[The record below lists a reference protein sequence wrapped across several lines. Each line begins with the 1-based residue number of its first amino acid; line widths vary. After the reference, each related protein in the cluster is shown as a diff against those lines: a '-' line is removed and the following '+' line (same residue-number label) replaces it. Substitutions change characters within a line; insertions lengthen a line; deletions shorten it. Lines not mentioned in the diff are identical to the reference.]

1 MADPKTSQAVQD
13 AIRLLVEKYR
23 EKRISLED
31 YAKELQEQTKLL
43 SYYQEIETYPKIDI
57 ASEEE
62 DLSMQVLDQQEKLAG
77 EYAMLEEDGLS
88 VEEAFAR
95 GRAKVEK
102 DLLPQMYTTSDFV
115 EKIPAK
121 VGVSNVRDAQRGLI
135 RDPDTGILRK
145 ASRYELLKEIPYRQV
160 LQTDST
166 KRELKAERA
175 NKYQQMY
182 SSLRKKG
189 FSKEES
195 KQKVQN
201 ARDVEEGLYPIQLQ
215 KDYEIEGEDE
225 TEGQF
230 LIEGL
235 EDFVEKPSKE
245 TAMVVESP
253 TATALRWLNV
263 PSALTA
269 TYLEDINNVIGVI
282 TGAPVSTRKDAG
294 YKPPEGQFKNEL
306 GSQFLTN
313 ALLGQGI
320 ITQQQAQLNPADEDY
335 DGLFNIATQGS
346 YGSMGLGLM
355 AEFGDLMPLDVAL
368 GAKALTA
375 GALKSTKSV
384 PLQKAGMA
392 VDSPIEPLRYAGSK
406 AEIKRAMKSVDEN
419 ISVKD
424 LEKEIVNNGG
434 VLNRGSLR
442 DKASEAV
449 GDVIGGYKAIKE
461 HVNSIPSSGMG
472 QGTKKVTSADID
484 VPQSTFIKNFFG
496 KDGVLQV
503 EQINK
508 KIRQFERRLASVSP
522 RGEKQV
528 TALNKVKSIADDT
541 VDSLILGTKPVRES
555 RQVNRGINSALMTET
570 KVWDDLIKGGKVTDD
585 LTKDWTRGRILTLQS
600 ARQPLKASEIIEL
613 GEVWNKVTNGGKSI
627 DRGIKQSSS
636 TIYQSVRNNVS
647 DTLKDNFLKNIP
659 DDYIYVTKDV
669 AVPFKNTQGPLIKRY
684 QKEIQSYLPSLGVL
698 DKPKAIRLLQLER
711 KTGQSFSK
719 PVQQKLLKTVEGPGN
734 VSFNPREIREI
745 QSVVSSE
752 LALDFMGGVRLQEGT
767 LTGKMAELTGTARTS
782 FISPESGKLSSF
794 NIQTQGVLN
803 AVRLLTENIPAVQG
817 VFDWAST
824 GWFNNRFGSLSPTI
838 SRFNKSQQDASRLA
852 VDQVTKRLSQT
863 GTQDPTVSFNN
874 NLEYYN
880 QMGIQNRK
888 VQLESTKIRSSDE
901 IADIDPLARSEF
913 VGKVDYKSL
922 YRPVEEVKKK
932 SQVQKQKVLSQESQ
946 KIQQRF
952 EQRVQ
957 TAEDRLINLF
967 EKDLERINRKYNRK
981 KIELGLRKEKLSSV
995 KTQKSKTKQD
1005 RITNTI
1011 GVLKQE
1017 ALAEVAKHK
1026 KMYTET
1032 RALLDEAT
1040 KQERS
1045 FMYDKVGEIVDGKKL
1060 QTLQTKTDQKIQ
1072 KLQEAI
1078 EQRIEKLEIKE
1089 VEKSATVAKNRRLQA
1104 VSDKYGRDNVESFM
1118 QQQGIGNT
1126 YEDLINNIEFLETN
1140 MEVAVDQI
1148 YRMDTWKKVVD
1159 RFFTAPAGTKETA
1172 KVNLKYKWIDR
1183 IEDIVRID
1191 KTKPYWMP
1199 NNIRPL
1205 TIEDFKDVIA
1215 KLREIDKSLE
1225 NYGLTTM
1232 RLPFVKQKEMYTLP
1246 LIEHMIKTQRTSNMS
1261 RAIDDFMREDG
1272 GIFINM
1278 QRDTNQTLGLEN
1290 TKVISELIVNRIKHS
1305 TQYAVRKG
1313 LLGED
1318 VVNILTH
1325 QIRETL
1331 FDGMMKDV
1339 WASSGRN
1346 IQEGFL
1352 NRYLRKMVEDN
1363 TTVVR
1368 DMDDFLSSLYS
1379 GPNPLLKSNTW
1390 KNVEAQVDKVVAQLE
1405 EDLSTLQLTTKEQK
1419 TIDYTK
1425 ELLSELKNSM
1435 GREYTNAL
1443 LVRTD
1448 GVYDGVFSRQLQSLN
1463 DYMSRYGIDPNVAM
1477 KNIKE
1482 LSPRFEY
1489 MGSKNV
1495 GLIYGNIEASKI
1507 EKLIELASDSASSKL
1522 MNDLIQTSANRT
1534 LPSMSATYLKD
1545 YAGSAANA
1553 TRRWAISTMLGGAI
1567 TVPSMRFFTINR
1579 LTAPIIM
1586 MATLGDKMKVS
1597 SMAQATGLAVTGG
1610 LLSSK
1615 RLPLLSKIKSN
1626 RYMFAPDD
1634 EIILTT
1640 ADGAIRDFTAKEL
1653 RTISEEQGVLYSRAD
1668 SDFYDTQFTKLLIDS
1683 GMTVDGL
1690 GRYTQATK
1698 NKILLKLLGPER
1710 AKIPQKIT
1718 NKVLDNLAPGRN
1730 NIWNEFAKFQDTEMR
1745 RFVFI
1750 DSLKQGKTIDES
1762 VSLAKRSMLDYSSL
1776 SDFERQ
1782 TVSKAIYFYSFMRTM
1797 GAETIN
1803 SVYRSVKAGKM
1814 NTALR
1819 SMSMI
1824 DRYYRQ
1830 TDKDYSSWDSLMRSR
1845 LYQEYIGTID
1855 GHKIYAGGAP
1865 NPMMQGFE
1873 FMAMA
1878 GLYMLDSVNTDKT
1891 TAELEYNL
1899 WSSFADI
1906 AATASTTIA
1915 EGSPFGGLALEL
1927 YKQNDPFLTKRPIPF
1942 PSELIDRAEEA
1953 GYLDELVNTYGLVKR
1968 SRTPGRPL
1976 SKEGD
1981 YYDFPTTERG
1991 KSSYQMYVLHRM
2003 IGLTAFAIPVY
2014 AMGYTGAQT
2023 RGIKD
2028 MWRARMFAKPDMTVP
2043 SPTGEGTIRI
2053 PTASPF
2059 LKTLSSN
2066 EMDAAFYHYYMG
2078 LYTPN
2083 RARPL
2088 SETRAYQLNSMLFQ
2102 INKAQERLGS
2112 D

>member
-23 EKRISLED
+23 EKRISLAD
-31 YAKELQEQTKLL
+31 YAKELEEQTKLL

-77 EYAMLEEDGLS
+77 EYAMLEEDDLS

-95 GRAKVEK
+95 GRARVEK
-102 DLLPQMYTTSDFV
+102 DLLPEMYTTSDFV

-166 KRELKAERA
+166 KRELESERA

-225 TEGQF
+225 TDPQF

-253 TATALRWLNV
+253 TATALRWLMV

-346 YGSMGLGLM
+346 YGSLGLGLM

-461 HVNSIPSSGMG
+461 HVKSIPSGMG
-472 QGTKKVTSADID
+472 HGIKKVTSADID

-496 KDGVLQV
+496 KDGVLEV
-503 EQINK
+503 GQIK
-508 KIRQFERRLASVSP
+508 TKIQQFEKRLASVSP

-541 VDSLILGTKPVRES
+541 VDSLILGTKPVREG
-555 RQVNRGINSALMTET
+555 RQVNRGINTALMTET
-570 KVWDDLIKGGKVTDD
+570 KVWDDLIKGGRVTDD

-613 GEVWNKVTNGGKSI
+613 GEAWAKVTGG
-627 DRGIKQSSS
+627 DFARGLDTTGSS

-647 DTLKDNFLKNIP
+647 DILKDNFLKNIP

-669 AVPFKNTQGPLIKRY
+669 AVPFKNTQGPLLKRY

-782 FISPESGKLSSF
+782 FISPETGKLSSF

-803 AVRLLTENIPAVQG
+803 AVRLLTKNIPAVQG
-817 VFDWAST
+817 VFDWVST
-824 GWFNNRFGSLSPTI
+824 GWFNNRFGALSPTI

-922 YRPVEEVKKK
+922 YRPVEKVKKK
-932 SQVQKQKVLSQESQ
+932 SQVQKQKVLSEESQ

-957 TAEDRLINLF
+957 TAEDRLISLF

-981 KIELGLRKEKLSSV
+981 KIELGLRKQKLSSD

-1005 RITNTI
+1005 RITYTT
-1011 GVLKQE
+1011 GFLKQE

-1040 KQERS
+1040 KLERS
-1045 FMYDKVGEIVDGKKL
+1045 LMYDKVGDIVDGKKL

-1104 VSDKYGRDNVESFM
+1104 VSDKYGRDNVESLM

-1126 YEDLINNIEFLETN
+1126 YEDLINNIEFLENN
-1140 MEVAVDQI
+1140 MKVSVDQI

-1159 RFFTAPAGTKETA
+1159 RFFTAPAGTKKTA
-1172 KVNLKYKWIDR
+1172 KVNLKYKWIDE

-1272 GIFINM
+1272 EIFINM
-1278 QRDTNQTLGLEN
+1278 QRDTNQTLGLQN
-1290 TKVISELIVNRIKHS
+1290 TKAISDRLVARIESYATDYFVREGILAEDFVN
-1305 TQYAVRKG
+1305 T
-1313 LLGED
+1313 LL
-1318 VVNILTH
+1318 H

-1346 IQEGFL
+1346 IQKGFL

-1390 KNVEAQVDKVVAQLE
+1390 KNVEAQVDKIFAKIE
-1405 EDLSTLQLTTKEQK
+1405 DDLSTLQLTKE
-1419 TIDYTK
+1419 DYRIFDMIK
-1425 ELLSELKNSM
+1425 DDLSNMKNSM
-1435 GREYTNAL
+1435 GTQYTNAL

-1448 GVYDGVFSRQLQSLN
+1448 GIYDGVFSRQLQNLN

-1495 GLIYGNIEASKI
+1495 GLIYGSIEASKI

-1534 LPSMSATYLKD
+1534 LPSMSWEYFFD

-1553 TRRWAISTMLGGAI
+1553 TRRWAISTMLGGSI
-1567 TVPSMRFFTINR
+1567 DVPSMRFFGINR

-1597 SMAQATGLAVTGG
+1597 SMAKVTGLAVTGG

-1634 EIILTT
+1634 EIILSK

-1690 GRYTQATK
+1690 RRYSTLPK
-1698 NKILLKLLGPER
+1698 N
-1710 AKIPQKIT
+1710 IT
-1718 NKVLDNLAPGRN
+1718 NKVLDNLAPGRK
-1730 NIWNEFAKFQDTEMR
+1730 NIWTEFARFQDTEMR

-1776 SDFERQ
+1776 SDVERQ
-1782 TVSKAIYFYSFMRTM
+1782 HISKAIYFYSFMRTM

-1824 DRYYRQ
+1824 DKYYRQ

-1855 GHKIYAGGAP
+1855 GQKIYAGGAP

-1899 WSSFADI
+1899 WSSLSDI
-1906 AATASTTIA
+1906 GATTSKTIA
-1915 EGSPFGGLALEL
+1915 EGSPFAGLALEW

-1968 SRTPGRPL
+1968 KRTSGRPL

-1991 KSSYQMYVLHRM
+1991 KSSYRMYVLHRM

-2028 MWRARMFAKPDMTVP
+2028 MWRAKMFAKPDMTVP

-2066 EMDAAFYHYYMG
+2066 EMDAAFYHYYLG